1 MVLNVCSPSP
11 EGFCLLRPTSPFL
24 RTSSL
29 CYQCCL
35 SSWQERGPKHTHTFT
50 HSHRHNPPP
59 RRLALGGSSECTLCL
74 LHSVTVT
81 SAVTRQPQARS
92 GRKTR
97 TAVWSW
103 KGDEGRR
110 AGGRR
115 VRGRSSIPGRCTC
128 ARAVE
133 PTHTRT
139 DTRARARAHTPKKSS
154 VTCSLSKPA
163 LAPGKTYPFLVSTPT
178 SGSSSLRRH
187 PYNIPNYVQKEKCT
201 LGTIYIY
208 MYLYLSLPLLFALSA
223 VTPAL
228 PCP

>member
-1 MVLNVCSPSP
+1 M
-11 EGFCLLRPTSPFL
+11 
-24 RTSSL
+24 
-29 CYQCCL
+29 
-35 SSWQERGPKHTHTFT
+35 
-50 HSHRHNPPP
+50 
-59 RRLALGGSSECTLCL
+59 
-74 LHSVTVT
+74 TVT

-201 LGTIYIY
+201 LGTILYIY
-208 MYLYLSLPLLFALSA
+208 ICIYTSVFLSCSPFLQSHQPCLAPERTPQASHLRRQSRLRASALHSGRVSSTRTSVSRDPLRGAKPQALSPPRA
-223 VTPAL
+223 VCSRAL
-228 PCP
+228 PAPEH